1 MEDFLIAFGGALLS
15 GFGYVLSLIQSVIK
29 SRYDLKIKRM
39 EVYETRKLDAISEF
53 LFHAETAVR
62 SKNSM
67 VSVRNSFSSALIFMD
82 KKQAKIAFRLRDCLD
97 AGDTEGARAA
107 LDDLSIS
114 LQEND

>member
-1 MEDFLIAFGGALLS
+1 MGEFWEDIQGVAFAVI
-15 GFGYVLSLIQSVIK
+15 GYTLSLIQSVIK

-107 LDDLSIS
+107 LDALALE
-114 LQEND
+114 LQKG